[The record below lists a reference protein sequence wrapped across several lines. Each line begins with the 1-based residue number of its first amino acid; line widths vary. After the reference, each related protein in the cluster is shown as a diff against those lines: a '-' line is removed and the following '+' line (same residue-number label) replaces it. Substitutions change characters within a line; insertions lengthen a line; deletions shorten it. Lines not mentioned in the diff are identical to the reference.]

1 MSLIQ
6 GLRYNLRGL
15 RLGMRTPRL
24 LLLGLLR
31 FAVVL
36 AISVAAA
43 ATVLVYHQEVVAL
56 IWARPAS
63 PWILW
68 LWYLVDGFLAL
79 VLLGLAT
86 IVGYLFSQ
94 VFFSIVVMDAMSRI
108 TERMTVGSE
117 ALPPSMPFLAHLVH
131 LVRQE
136 IPRALLPVV
145 LSLLVM
151 VAGWLTPLGPLLTIV
166 SPVVATTFLAWD
178 YTDLVPARRMVD
190 FSARWRRFRRHLV
203 FHVGFGLL
211 FLLPVV
217 NLVFLSFAPIGAT
230 LFQLET
236 SAAANRDAAAVG

>member
-1 MSLIQ
+1 MGLIQ

-15 RLGMRTPRL
+15 RLGLRTPRL
-24 LLLGLLR
+24 LFLGLLR
-31 FAVVL
+31 FVVVL
-36 AISVAAA
+36 LISAAA
-43 ATVLVYHQEVVAL
+43 AAMVLVYHQEVVAL
-56 IWARPAS
+56 IWPRPAS
-63 PWILW
+63 LWLLW
-68 LWYLVDGFLAL
+68 LWYLVDWLLAL

-86 IVGYLFSQ
+86 IVGYILSQ

-117 ALPPSMPFLAHLVH
+117 ALPPSMPFFAHLVH

-151 VAGWLTPLGPLLTIV
+151 VAGWLTPLGPLLTFV

-190 FSARWRRFRRHLV
+190 FSARWRLFRNRLV

-217 NLVFLSFAPIGAT
+217 NLVFLAFAPIGAT

-236 SAAANRDAAAVG
+236 PPQANRDGAAGG